1 MCTDKLAPY
10 WEEDQWS
17 RETQTVGSDP
27 GEGGVESD
35 DQEDYIYVAEIVRAS
50 DRLRGP
56 SDAYTLLEKRRQWP
70 PSTRPR
76 RRLLFDAVAEILDRM
91 RRRHAS
97 PWDAFAR
104 AGAPLP
110 PSAPRSLV
118 RHVWGEVRRMR
129 EPVAAAGGG
138 EDVDEVA
145 CGAIRRDVADDV
157 AWARPSAEL
166 SDAVLRIERLIFKDL
181 VADTIRCLADVASLP
196 RAHLPRRRLVFP

>member
-1 MCTDKLAPY
+1 MAAL
-10 WEEDQWS
+10 
-17 RETQTVGSDP
+17 
-27 GEGGVESD
+27 
-35 DQEDYIYVAEIVRAS
+35 
-50 DRLRGP
+50 
-56 SDAYTLLEKRRQWP
+56 
-70 PSTRPR
+70 
-76 RRLLFDAVAEILDRM
+76 
-91 RRRHAS
+91 HAS
-97 PWDAFAR
+97 PPPPPLRRRGGDPRPDA
-104 AGAPLP
+104 APPRVTLGRLRTRRSAPP